1 MMSHV
6 HQVDC
11 VDHSLWDIMKID
23 KPFGGI
29 AVIFGDPHQILP
41 VVCHS
46 NQCKIVQACIHSSSL
61 WDKIQQLKLTIN
73 MRLKPDKVDFANY
86 LLQLGNGTT
95 PVHPEIS
102 EDMVK
107 VPNEYLVHS
116 TDELIDKVFPH
127 LENGYMDK
135 YFISHQAILTP
146 LNDNVDK
153 LNVVIMVKFPG
164 EGKTYLSA
172 DSVADE
178 DMANTYLTDF
188 LNSVTLSGMPPHA
201 MTLKVGAPV
210 MLLCNLR
217 AGPGY
222 GLRNGT
228 RMIVLTLGQRVVE
241 VEISSGVNRGNCI
254 LIPCITIAPSDT
266 ERPFTLKHHQFPL

>member
-1 MMSHV
+1 
-6 HQVDC
+6 
-11 VDHSLWDIMKID
+11 
-23 KPFGGI
+23 
-29 AVIFGDPHQILP
+29 
-41 VVCHS
+41 
-46 NQCKIVQACIHSSSL
+46 
-61 WDKIQQLKLTIN
+61 
-73 MRLKPDKVDFANY
+73 
-86 LLQLGNGTT
+86 
-95 PVHPEIS
+95 
-102 EDMVK
+102 
-107 VPNEYLVHS
+107 
-116 TDELIDKVFPH
+116 
-127 LENGYMDK
+127 MDK

-153 LNVVIMVKFPG
+153 PNEVIMAKFPG

-210 MLLCNLR
+210 ILLHNLR

-228 RMIVLTLGQRVVE
+228 RMIVLTLGRRVVE
-241 VEISSGVNRGNCI
+241 VEISSRENRGNHI
-254 LIPCITIAPSDT
+254 LIPCIIIAPSDT
-266 ERPFTLKHHQFPL
+266 QLPFTLKCHQFLLRPCFAMSTNKAQGQTL